1 MAQITIVV
9 NDNIAVDVR
18 DTLCRE
24 WGYDGPDTNAAKM
37 AFLKERI
44 AAYIKHIYIT
54 RKNAEA
60 EAAARVASQAVAE
73 AADIT

>member
-1 MAQITIVV
+1 MAQITITV

-18 DTLCRE
+18 DALCRE
-24 WGYDGPDTNAAKM
+24 WNYQGDGTNADKM

-44 AAYIKHIYIT
+44 AAYLKHVYIT

-60 EAAARVASQAVAE
+60 EAAARIASQAVVE